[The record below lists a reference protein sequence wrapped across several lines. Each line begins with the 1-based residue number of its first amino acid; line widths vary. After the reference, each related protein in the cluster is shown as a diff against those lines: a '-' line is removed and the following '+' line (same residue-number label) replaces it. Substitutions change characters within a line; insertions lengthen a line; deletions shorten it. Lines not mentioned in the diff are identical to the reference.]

1 MPNFSFRQL
10 RKNLTLNNLVVAV
23 ALLIA
28 ASWAWGTV
36 NTLQKNFS
44 LQQELDNLKQENSN
58 LKLRNQTLVYRQDY
72 YKSNEYL
79 ELAARSLLG
88 KAQPG
93 ERLVVLPQASVK
105 STSERP
111 TAPVRRPTNFSQWM
125 MFLFGEKH
133 GDA

>member
-1 MPNFSFRQL
+1 MSEFNFHHW
-10 RKNLTLNNLVVAV
+10 RKNLTLNNLVVGV

-44 LQQELDNLKQENSN
+44 LQRELDNLTQENAN
-58 LKLRNQTLVYRQDY
+58 LKLRNRTLAYRQDY
-72 YKSNEYL
+72 FKSNEYL

-93 ERLVVLPQASVK
+93 EKVVILPQSEVK
-105 STSERP
+105 
-111 TAPVRRPTNFSQWM
+111 TAPPTNTEPNQRPTNFSQWM
-125 MFLFGEKH
+125 MFLFGEKRS
-133 GDA
+133 